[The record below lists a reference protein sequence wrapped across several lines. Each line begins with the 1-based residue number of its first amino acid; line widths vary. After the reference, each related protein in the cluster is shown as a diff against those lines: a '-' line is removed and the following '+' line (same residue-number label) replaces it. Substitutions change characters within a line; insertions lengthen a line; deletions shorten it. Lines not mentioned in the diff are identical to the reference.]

1 MFEARKDI
9 IDLFKGGTF
18 PYKGDVFKTKREQSK
33 EKSEVKEELK
43 EESEEELKEESKEER
58 SKKFTE
64 YIEKESKDI
73 NYDLFKTYFNFSLP
87 SALAKQFHETKNKN
101 KNNKLVN
108 VVNNGLS
115 DLKDNIEKMSED
127 EKKIEQPDKVL
138 EIVEKIID
146 FDKQQQGPRLKIL
159 TPGQMLSRLPITLAQ
174 LNAGN
179 NSEKLKNEIRQLLY
193 SLYRSKK
200 LTKQLYKSLV
210 DII

>member
-18 PYKGDVFKTKREQSK
+18 PYKGDVFKTKKEQSK

-64 YIEKESKDI
+64 YIEKESKYI

-115 DLKDNIEKMSED
+115 DLKDNIKKMSED

-138 EIVEKIID
+138 EIVEKILD
-146 FDKQQQGPRLKIL
+146 FDK
-159 TPGQMLSRLPITLAQ
+159 
-174 LNAGN
+174 
-179 NSEKLKNEIRQLLY
+179 
-193 SLYRSKK
+193 
-200 LTKQLYKSLV
+200 
-210 DII
+210 